1 MEKDDKWLVRFQ
13 LFGQSPC
20 KGDCPFLSRFD
31 YNINIGNAGTYCFW
45 LWIARSSQSFPST
58 KRETMKE
65 TT

>member
-20 KGDCPFLSRFD
+20 KGDCPFLSRFN
-31 YNINIGNAGTYCFW
+31 YNIGNTGSYCFRP
-45 LWIARSSQSFPST
+45 WIARSSQSFPST
-58 KRETMKE
+58 NRETMKE